1 MTPQEVFER
10 DVKGVK
16 ECDILVAEISEPSHD
31 VGMEIMLAYLQEKK
45 DNLPIH
51 EGGIYILYDSR
62 PPRNSSN
69 RVYI

>member
-51 EGGIYILYDSR
+51 EGGGHLY
-62 PPRNSSN
+62 P
-69 RVYI
+69 V

>member
-1 MTPQEVFER
+1 MYIGYTMTPQEVFER

-51 EGGIYILYDSR
+51 EGGHLY
-62 PPRNSSN
+62 P
-69 RVYI
+69 V